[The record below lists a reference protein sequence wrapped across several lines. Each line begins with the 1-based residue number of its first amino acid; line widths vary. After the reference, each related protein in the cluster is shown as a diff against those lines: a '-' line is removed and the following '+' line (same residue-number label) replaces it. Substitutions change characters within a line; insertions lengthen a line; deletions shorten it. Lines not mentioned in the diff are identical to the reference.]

1 MFKVPDYEI
10 KIRMEKLRKLM
21 REKGIDAMFIVQRMD
36 LFYFSGTAQNGCLY
50 VSVEKEPLLFIRKYM
65 PRAVD
70 ESSVRHIIEI
80 KSVKDIPDI
89 IMQYH
94 GKIAEVIGFELDV
107 MPVNEFD
114 FYRKLL
120 SCERYADGSG
130 LIFSVR
136 MIKSDWEIEQMEH
149 TAEISHKVFNYI
161 KKVIKPG
168 ISEMEFSGVYETYAR
183 KLGHAARLR
192 ARNYHSELYNW
203 HILSGKNGGVVG
215 MLDSPASGMG
225 TSPAH
230 PCGGT
235 DKLLCPGEPI
245 MIDIG
250 TNVNGYHIDETRMF
264 AMDFM
269 PEEAEKACRAVIDI
283 HNAIIKNALPG
294 TMLDTLYRE
303 AVDMAREMGYE
314 KQFLGPD
321 KYKVTF
327 IGHGVG
333 LEIVEPP
340 FIAKGKKEKLTT
352 GMVFALEP
360 KMVFENR
367 FSAGIES
374 VFVVTKTG
382 GRLLSSV
389 PVDIFINH

>member
-10 KIRMEKLRKLM
+10 NQRIAKLKKLM
-21 REKGIDAMFIVQRMD
+21 REKGIDAMFIVQRVD

-50 VSVEKEPLLFIRKYM
+50 VPAEKEPLLFIRKYM
-65 PRAVD
+65 PRAEK
-70 ESSVRHIIEI
+70 ESSISQIIEI
-80 KSVKDIPDI
+80 KSVKEIPGLI
-89 IMQYH
+89 VKYH

-114 FYRKLL
+114 FYKKLL
-120 SCERYADGSG
+120 LCEKYQDGSG
-130 LIFSVR
+130 LILSQR
-136 MIKSDWEIEQMEH
+136 MIKSDWEIEQMKN
-149 TAEISHKVFNYI
+149 TAAISHKVFDYI
-161 KKVIKPG
+161 KKTIRPG

-183 KLGHAARLR
+183 KLGHAAKLR
-192 ARNYHSELYNW
+192 ARNYQSELYNW
-203 HILSGKNGGVVG
+203 HILSGANGGVVG
-215 MLDSPASGMG
+215 MLDSPATGYG
-225 TSPAH
+225 TSPAN

-235 DKLLCPGEPI
+235 DKLLCTGESI
-245 MIDIG
+245 MIDLG
-250 TNVNGYHIDETRMF
+250 TNINGYHIDETRMF

-283 HNAIIKNALPG
+283 HNAIIEKALPG
-294 TMLDTLYRE
+294 TMLDTLYWH
-303 AVDMAREMGYE
+303 AVDMAEKMGYRD
-314 KQFLGPD
+314 QFLGPNG
-321 KYKVTF
+321 YQVTF

-340 FIAKGKKEKLTT
+340 FIAKGKKDRIKP

-374 VFVVTKTG
+374 VFMVTGTG
-382 GRLLSSV
+382 GKLLSTV